1 MFSFEYTEVYVVML
15 LVNVIIKHS
24 QHSWLWKYL
33 ALETKILCEVYN
45 YPFTMHVNIF
55 V

>member
-24 QHSWLWKYL
+24 QYLL
-33 ALETKILCEVYN
+33 ALEILGLRN
-45 YPFTMHVNIF
+45 QIF
-55 V
+55 MWIL